1 MVLKVIGGC
10 RAIHPLPTR
19 SRRSLREG
27 GGFSFR
33 LLIDGEALEI
43 ELSHFDQWSG
53 KTDVPTV
60 DESEYR
66 DGNESRLRDR
76 SWKPDG
82 RARG

>member
-1 MVLKVIGGC
+1 VNQEFEYGGSDG
-10 RAIHPLPTR
+10 RWVEYER
-19 SRRSLREG
+19 
-27 GGFSFR
+27 
-33 LLIDGEALEI
+33 LIDGEALEI